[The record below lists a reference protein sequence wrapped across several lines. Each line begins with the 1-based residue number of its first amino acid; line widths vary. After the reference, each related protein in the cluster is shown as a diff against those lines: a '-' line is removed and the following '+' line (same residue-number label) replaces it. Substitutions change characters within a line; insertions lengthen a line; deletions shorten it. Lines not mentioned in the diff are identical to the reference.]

1 MHACADHIK
10 DMCPPMFPKE
20 LGVAFTR
27 PEFVP
32 RLYAAIPACYRALA
46 MYGNNLVI
54 DDVIRPLQSRIY
66 AEQLKEF
73 NPIFVGVICENEAL
87 ERREDARGDRRRGA
101 ANQQAEIVS
110 LLNIFDFVVDT
121 TNQTP
126 EQCASQILAK
136 VASKVTYTA
145 LEKIVSIDPNT
156 YVDRTD
162 DIDRSVFHAYTNQ
175 GNQARK

>member
-1 MHACADHIK
+1 
-10 DMCPPMFPKE
+10 MFPKE

-87 ERREDARGDRRRGA
+87 ERREYARGDRRSGSAIR
-101 ANQQAEIVS
+101 QAEIVS
-110 LLNIFDFVVDT
+110 LLNIFDVVVDT
-121 TNQTP
+121 TNHSP
-126 EQCASQILAK
+126 DQCANQILAK
-136 VASKVTYTA
+136 FASKVTYKA

-156 YVDRTD
+156 YISRTD